1 MCFFDHLASASEVVN
16 CSRVPTSVAEA
27 EAGGPQGPQNVGDT
41 KGLIRVYIYISYN
54 MSIYIY
60 THIHIVGIFV
70 FSEHV
75 GNIFWKY
82 VWDICFGNMLGLSWG
97 YD

>member
-1 MCFFDHLASASEVVN
+1 MVN

-41 KGLIRVYIYISYN
+41 KGLIRVYIIIILLLYYIILYYIILYY

-60 THIHIVGIFV
+60 IHIVGIFF